1 MWLAVEF
8 WASPQIKAKLEPE
21 PFKNIWVR
29 SGWGKNEIPHNRY
42 PTKEMKVP
50 NGLAF

>member
-1 MWLAVEF
+1 MWLAQLEF
-8 WASPQIKAKLEPE
+8 WASPEIKAKLEPE
-21 PFKNIWVR
+21 PLKKIFGP
-29 SGWGKNEIPHNRY
+29 GWAKNEIPHNRY